1 MKRVHDG
8 QKSGAETYKSLRR
21 KLAQEL
27 DKVAGAGLA
36 EEVAELV
43 RVLRQE
49 TALGNPS
56 GTDKAPLLRRMCHQ
70 LAELCKQGASRASG
84 GRDWIAPC
92 RCCRG
97 MEGEGSGQHGPC
109 TSWVAAVLREAQR
122 PARI

>member
-70 LAELCKQGASRASG
+70 LAELCKQGASRASWLV
-84 GRDWIAPC
+84 DAI
-92 RCCRG
+92 
-97 MEGEGSGQHGPC
+97 
-109 TSWVAAVLREAQR
+109 
-122 PARI
+122 

>member
-43 RVLRQE
+43 RALRQE
-49 TALGNPS
+49 TALDNPS

-70 LAELCKQGASRASG
+70 LAELCKQGASRASWLV
-84 GRDWIAPC
+84 DAI
-92 RCCRG
+92 
-97 MEGEGSGQHGPC
+97 
-109 TSWVAAVLREAQR
+109 
-122 PARI
+122 